1 MFTGILAYADDIALL
16 AAIPQAMRCMLS
28 VCEKYATVFGVLFN
42 VSKSQCIM
50 CTAPVSKM
58 ALDLTNYSK
67 FTISSNEI
75 EFVQSWAH
83 LGHIVSSTVDD
94 ENDIIRSCHYLI
106 GKLNEF

>member
-75 EFVQSWAH
+75 EFVQSVR
-83 LGHIVSSTVDD
+83 LGPFRPYCVQHRGRRKRYHKILSLFDW
-94 ENDIIRSCHYLI
+94 
-106 GKLNEF
+106 